1 MPDGFAPS
9 GMMATR
15 KAGTA
20 VSQPAATVPAA
31 KPSAARAKVTDNPQ
45 STWGRARER
54 LAWILVF
61 PSVAIV
67 AIVALYPLFES
78 VRLSFTNARLGSARK
93 VDYVGFRNYERLFND
108 SAFINA
114 LKHTIVF
121 TVSSV
126 AIETVLGIVI
136 ALVIHSN
143 FKGRGVVRTSML
155 IPWAIPTVVSAQLWR
170 WMYNDVYGVINDLLV
185 VRLPQLFDWIPF
197 IGDNIAGIFP
207 DKKIAFI
214 ADPTWALPSIIAVD
228 VWKTTPFMA
237 LLLLAG
243 LQVIPSDVYEAST
256 VDGATKWQQFWQIT
270 LPLLRPALL
279 VALIF
284 RTLDAFRVFDVIFV
298 MRGVAPETMS
308 VAVYAR
314 QQLIDLQRLGLGSA
328 AAVVIFACIAILVLM
343 YTRLVRIEET

>member
-1 MPDGFAPS
+1 
-9 GMMATR
+9 
-15 KAGTA
+15 
-20 VSQPAATVPAA
+20 V
-31 KPSAARAKVTDNPQ
+31 
-45 STWGRARER
+45 
-54 LAWILVF
+54 L
-61 PSVAIV
+61 IV
-67 AIVALYPLFES
+67 AVVALYPLFES
-78 VRLSFTNARLGSARK
+78 VRLSFTNARLGSARA
-93 VDYVGFRNYERLFND
+93 VEYVGFRNYQRLWED
-108 SAFINA
+108 DAFRNA
-114 LKHTIVF
+114 FWNTIVF
-121 TVSSV
+121 TVSTV
-126 AIETVLGIVI
+126 ALEAVLGIIV

-143 FKGRGVVRTSML
+143 FKGRGLVRTSML

-185 VRLPQLFDWIPF
+185 VRLPQLFDWIPV
-197 IGDNIAGIFP
+197 IGDNIAGLFP
-207 DKKIAFI
+207 DNKIAFI
-214 ADPTWALPSIIAVD
+214 ADPTWALPSIILVD

-256 VDGATKWQQFWQIT
+256 VDGASKWQQFWQIT

-284 RTLDAFRVFDVIFV
+284 RTMDAFRVFDVIFV

-308 VAVYAR
+308 LAVYAR

-328 AAVVIFACIAILVLM
+328 AAVVIFLCIAVMVLG